1 MQKRAIRPE
10 EKELTVYLLSLVAED
25 NYEIPNEIT
34 PLKDGGMRTL
44 EFQKGN
50 GRFSDLVQVQYVDS
64 DGIVVIITLTALQE
78 GTLHELDIW
87 KTDFSPLIQFPKP
100 EQVRIVS

>member
-10 EKELTVYLLSLVAED
+10 EKELIVHLLGLVAEG
-25 NYEIPNEIT
+25 NYQIPDEVT
-34 PLKDGGMRTL
+34 PLKDGHMGTL
-44 EFQKGN
+44 EFNKGK
-50 GRFSDLVQVQYVDS
+50 GRFNDVVQVQYVDS
-64 DGIVVIITLTALQE
+64 DGVVVLITLTALPE

-87 KTDFSPLIQFPKP
+87 KTDYSALRKFPKP